1 MRDGNAASRLADY
14 VQHRRVSVEG
24 DDVVVRLAGAWRRWR
39 YDECFIQLVPLKVS
53 RRLAKRGVTPP
64 QLAQLVEE

>member
-1 MRDGNAASRLADY
+1 M
-14 VQHRRVSVEG
+14 SVEG
-24 DDVVVRLAGAWRRWR
+24 DDVVVRLAGEWRRWR